1 MVFAALRQAQFSA
14 FLHHLVHHFFF
25 SLWRCRKP
33 GDDFAGKSGA
43 GRGRRRLATA
53 FARDSSGKF
62 SAGETWRGHGP
73 LRAWRC
79 RRSRARSN
87 SRREGAV
94 QEAQAQLD
102 QAELNLS
109 YTTIVAPVDG
119 IIDEKTVELSQRVQ
133 PGEQMFVISQIDD
146 IWITADFKETQ
157 LRKMHAGQQVDISVD
172 AYKGKLHGYVE
183 NAGSHRRGHQ
193 PAST

>member
-1 MVFAALRQAQFSA
+1 M
-14 FLHHLVHHFFF
+14 
-25 SLWRCRKP
+25 
-33 GDDFAGKSGA
+33 
-43 GRGRRRLATA
+43 
-53 FARDSSGKF
+53 
-62 SAGETWRGHGP
+62 
-73 LRAWRC
+73 
-79 RRSRARSN
+79 
-87 SRREGAV
+87 
-94 QEAQAQLD
+94 
-102 QAELNLS
+102 
-109 YTTIVAPVDG
+109 
-119 IIDEKTVELSQRVQ
+119 Q